1 MTALEQHTPQTHRGF
16 LPLPKLGVSGWVVA
30 GALIVS
36 ASAMAPVVQNSLMT
50 TQGRNLEVLEG
61 EQTTLRV
68 EMRQMEAEIARL
80 ISVERVARRASEMGL
95 VPGTN
100 AIFVTIGEAGPE
112 PPKIPA
118 EHLPEASEPGSGLAP

>member
-1 MTALEQHTPQTHRGF
+1 MTALDHPAPRTHRG
-16 LPLPKLGVSGWVVA
+16 LSLPKLGVSGWVIA

-50 TQGRNLEVLEG
+50 TQGRNLEALEG
-61 EQTTLRV
+61 QQNALQV
-68 EMRQMEAEIARL
+68 EMRQLEAEIARL
-80 ISVERVARRASEMGL
+80 ISVDRIARRALEIGL
-95 VPGTN
+95 VPGAN
-100 AIFVTIGEAGPE
+100 AIFVSIGEAGPA

>member
-1 MTALEQHTPQTHRGF
+1 MTALDHPAPQTHKGLS
-16 LPLPKLGVSGWVVA
+16 LPRVGVSGWVIA

-36 ASAMAPVVQNSLMT
+36 ASAMAPVVQNSLLT
-50 TQGRNLEVLEG
+50 TQGRNIEVLEA
-61 EQTTLRV
+61 EQTALQV
-68 EMRQMEAEIARL
+68 EMRQLEAEIARL
-80 ISVERVARRASEMGL
+80 ISIERIARRAGEIGL
-95 VPGTN
+95 VPSAN